1 MARRFLDPITFR
13 PLDEPLDDWI
23 PATAERPSSQFS
35 STYRDT
41 LVVLRDELG
50 RLGTREAFL
59 RLVADAGQIRQD
71 GQLRANAR
79 VDHPGVSLTIVTDE
93 NGTLVYS
100 TDVFGP
106 RWGLSASECWIDN
119 LRAITL
125 GLHDL
130 RRLDRY
136 GIAKRGQ
143 QYAGFREIGSGH
155 AMPAAS
161 VPMNERRAR
170 DVLGLESSEPVD
182 RELLRR
188 LKRDA
193 AKHYHPDTAGEFAD
207 PAKLQQIVEAAD
219 YMETEVLR

>member
-1 MARRFLDPITFR
+1 M
-13 PLDEPLDDWI
+13 
-23 PATAERPSSQFS
+23 
-35 STYRDT
+35 
-41 LVVLRDELG
+41 
-50 RLGTREAFL
+50 
-59 RLVADAGQIRQD
+59 
-71 GQLRANAR
+71 
-79 VDHPGVSLTIVTDE
+79 SLTIVTRE

-106 RWGLSASECWIDN
+106 RWGLPLADCWTDN

-155 AMPAAS
+155 AMPAAP

-170 DVLGLESSEPVD
+170 DVLGLESGEPID

-188 LKRDA
+188 LKRDS

>member
-1 MARRFLDPITFR
+1 MASRFNDPIPIR
-13 PLDEPLDDWI
+13 PLSAPLDDWE
-23 PATAERPSSQFS
+23 PASVKRPGSGFS
-35 STYRDT
+35 STYRET
-41 LVVLRDELG
+41 LNQLRGELG
-50 RLGTREAFL
+50 RLGTTEAFV
-59 RLVADAGQIRQD
+59 RVVTEGGQIRRD
-71 GQLRANAR
+71 GQLRASAR
-79 VDHPGVSLTIVTDE
+79 VDHPGVSLTIVTRE

-106 RWGLSASECWIDN
+106 RWGLPLADCWTDN

-155 AMPAAS
+155 AMPAAP

-170 DVLGLESSEPVD
+170 DVLGLESGEPID

-188 LKRDA
+188 LKRDS